1 MRDSFRSLTLAFW
14 LVSVSV
20 VAAEYKWTEVTKAAA
35 FCQRDGAGAAT
46 YRGKMW
52 LLGGWGDDPEGG
64 PRHVGFNDVWN
75 TTDGLR
81 WTQIRPH
88 TLSGTGVWEGRHCGG
103 YVVFADQMWIVGG
116 DPLLKHYQ
124 NDVWNSTDGIAW
136 QQATANAPWGQRNLH
151 VTMVH
156 DGKIWVMGGQTVPQF
171 VPDVPEAFYNDVWSS
186 TDGVNWTQVTSH
198 APWSPRGM
206 IQGSVEFNGRMWLL
220 GGGTY
225 DTPAHPTRLFYN
237 EVWSSADGVQWR
249 KDADAPWAPRQYHS
263 VAVFDNK
270 MWVMAGGNLSTPGYN
285 RNDVWYSSDGANWT
299 ELPNTPWPTR
309 HAGTAFVHD
318 GHLWMVAGSHPGST
332 PIHDVWR
339 LARDDNSPCMDK
351 TAATNRESS
360 RDKNF
365 AP

>member
-1 MRDSFRSLTLAFW
+1 MRDSLRGLILAFW
-14 LVSVSV
+14 LASLSA
-20 VAAEYKWTEVTKAAA
+20 VAAEYQWTEVTKAAA
-35 FCQRDGAGAAT
+35 FNERDGAGAAT

-64 PRHVGFNDVWN
+64 PRHVGYNDVWN
-75 TTDGLR
+75 STDGWT
-81 WTQIRPH
+81 WTQIRPN
-88 TLSGTGVWEGRHCGG
+88 TLTAAGIWEGRHCGG
-103 YVVFADQMWIVGG
+103 YVVFHDKLWVVGG

-124 NDVWNSTDGIAW
+124 NDVWSSADGVTW
-136 QQATANAPWGQRNLH
+136 EQATAKAPWGQRNLH
-151 VTMVH
+151 VTMVY
-156 DGKIWVMGGQTVPQF
+156 DGKIWVMGGQMVPQF

-186 TDGVNWTQVTSH
+186 TDGANWNQVTAH

-206 IQGSVEFNGRMWLL
+206 IQGSVEFSGRMWLL

-237 EVWSSADGVQWR
+237 EVWSTADGAEWR

-270 MWVMAGGNLSTPGYN
+270 MWVMAGYNDNTPERN
-285 RNDVWYSSDGANWT
+285 RNDVWYSSDGVNWS

-309 HAGTAFVHD
+309 HAGTVFVHD

-339 LARDDNSPCMDK
+339 LDK
-351 TAATNRESS
+351 TGSPGAVARTSAHE
-360 RDKNF
+360 
-365 AP
+365 

>member
-1 MRDSFRSLTLAFW
+1 MNL
-14 LVSVSV
+14 
-20 VAAEYKWTEVTKAAA
+20 
-35 FCQRDGAGAAT
+35 
-46 YRGKMW
+46 
-52 LLGGWGDDPEGG
+52 
-64 PRHVGFNDVWN
+64 
-75 TTDGLR
+75 
-81 WTQIRPH
+81 
-88 TLSGTGVWEGRHCGG
+88 
-103 YVVFADQMWIVGG
+103 
-116 DPLLKHYQ
+116 

-171 VPDVPEAFYNDVWSS
+171 VPDVPEAFYNDVWNS
-186 TDGVNWTQVTSH
+186 TDGVNWTQVTAH

-206 IQGSVEFNGRMWLL
+206 IQGSVEFNGRVWLL

-249 KDADAPWAPRQYHS
+249 KDAIAPWAPRQYHS

-270 MWVMAGGNLSTPGYN
+270 MWVMAGGNRSTPGYN
-285 RNDVWYSSDGANWT
+285 RNDVWYSSDGVDWT

-332 PIHDVWR
+332 PINDVWR
-339 LARDDNSPCMDK
+339 LDRTP
-351 TAATNRESS
+351 
-360 RDKNF
+360 